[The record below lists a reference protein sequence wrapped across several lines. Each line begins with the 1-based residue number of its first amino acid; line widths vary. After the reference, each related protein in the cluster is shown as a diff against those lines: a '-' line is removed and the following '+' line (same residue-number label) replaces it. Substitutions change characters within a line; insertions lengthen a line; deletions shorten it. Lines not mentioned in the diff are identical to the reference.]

1 MRLSLYMKRRNTAKT
16 NNNVDDEVERQI
28 KATTIATTLTATTT
42 AKINNI
48 NKRKSQSWDD
58 DVATIQVHD
67 YSAYKNEKMRE

>member
-1 MRLSLYMKRRNTAKT
+1 MKRRNTAKT

-48 NKRKSQSWDD
+48 NKKSQSQDD